1 MEMVPYSNL
10 KWDPGILEL
19 YSRFK
24 SPGFQFSKEKTFPDP
39 GFHKQKFSGLRN
51 PDSLTKSE
59 REHSSKRVLKRF
71 FGTQDFPYLK
81 LGIRNLKAKSG
92 RVLGLKECLGTGMPK
107 IPPRLRDCTKL

>member
-1 MEMVPYSNL
+1 MEMIPYSNL

-24 SPGFQFSKEKTFPDP
+24 SPGFQFSNKKTFPDP

-51 PDSLTKSE
+51 PDSLTKGE
-59 REHSSKRVLKRF
+59 REDSSKKVLKRF

-81 LGIRNLKAKSG
+81 LGIRNLKVKSG
-92 RVLGLKECLGTGMPK
+92 RVLGLKVCLGTGMPK
-107 IPPRLRDCTKL
+107 RPSRLRDCTKL